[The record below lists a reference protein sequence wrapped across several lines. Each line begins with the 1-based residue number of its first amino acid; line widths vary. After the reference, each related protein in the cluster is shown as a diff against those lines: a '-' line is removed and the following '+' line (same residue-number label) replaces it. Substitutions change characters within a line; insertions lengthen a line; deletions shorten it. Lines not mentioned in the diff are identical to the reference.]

1 MSARGPPRRCTF
13 SVTNS
18 STAAA
23 KLVVTPTAVSDRP
36 GPLGGRLSDRLILRI
51 TDADGT
57 PRTSTV
63 LSAAG
68 VTPLPTVR
76 ARSSRTWLV
85 TLDFPDGGTPAS
97 STTGD
102 NVFQGSDMSFRLDLT
117 QVPR

>member
-1 MSARGPPRRCTF
+1 MRVR
-13 SVTNS
+13 VTNTS
-18 STAAA
+18 AGAAR
-23 KLVVTPTAVSDRP
+23 LVVAPTAVSDRP
-36 GPLGGRLSDRLILRI
+36 GPLGGRLSERLILRI

-68 VTPLPTVR
+68 VTPLPSVP